1 MRLSILADG
10 NEDELL
16 DLYRW
21 LNEDAEVRR
30 DAEVNLRA
38 SETISGRM
46 GVFDVIDVV
55 LTHATAG
62 ASLAVAYA
70 TFRRARPK
78 SQPFILEA
86 DGTRVTITGG
96 DPETIERITQALAA
110 DPGTD

>member
-1 MRLSILADG
+1 LRLSILADG

-21 LNEDAEVRR
+21 LRGDAEVRR
-30 DAEVNLRA
+30 GAELSLRA
-38 SETISGRM
+38 SELVSGRM
-46 GVFDVIDVV
+46 GVLDVIDMV

-70 TFRRARPK
+70 SFRRARPR
-78 SQPFILEA
+78 SRPFVLEK

-96 DPETIERITQALAA
+96 DPGTIERITQALAA